1 MPNLFADYQTA
12 MIMDYTIKSMTAAM
26 LLLPPSFVT
35 IHSTLLR
42 ELRGPHEQVIS
53 YDRHRQ
59 AHSFN
64 VSHLRIPQMVAS
76 NSTDNYMFPE
86 LAFPPTNIIRRP
98 FRVTQVTFIRQLSH
112 DYDRLTT
119 AWWQP
124 IQISDI
130 LPPPAILDPAF
141 EPSMDTIQPD
151 WAP

>member
-1 MPNLFADYQTA
+1 
-12 MIMDYTIKSMTAAM
+12 
-26 LLLPPSFVT
+26 
-35 IHSTLLR
+35 
-42 ELRGPHEQVIS
+42 
-53 YDRHRQ
+53 
-59 AHSFN
+59 
-64 VSHLRIPQMVAS
+64 MVAS